1 MWRHPCLCFPA
12 PVRPS
17 IKLET
22 YPPRTLEPPLY
33 VCKVDVDENSEAAEK
48 YGIEAMPTFKF
59 VKRSQIVAT
68 ITGADH
74 MSVEAAMNQH
84 K

>member
-1 MWRHPCLCFPA
+1 MFQ
-12 PVRPS
+12 
-17 IKLET
+17 
-22 YPPRTLEPPLY
+22 
-33 VCKVDVDENSEAAEK
+33 VDVDENSEAAEK

-59 VKRSQIVAT
+59 VKKSETVAT